1 MIPRYTRDSGAT
13 IPGATMELPFTADQF
28 FAVFE
33 SYNHAVWPAQFAL
46 LVVAFITVA
55 TLFRPRPQ
63 SGVLVSTILAALWAW
78 LGIVYHLLFFSRIN
92 PAAYVF
98 AIACVAG
105 AAIFLWVGV
114 IRRGV
119 RIGRPQGWRLVVGIL
134 LLAYSLLIYPA
145 ISWLVGIEYLASPT
159 FGLPCPTTI
168 FTIGVLAFIAKPVP
182 RSVFVVPISWSL
194 VGGQAAF
201 LLSVPQDFGLLVA
214 GALGVA
220 LALRSA

>member
-1 MIPRYTRDSGAT
+1 
-13 IPGATMELPFTADQF
+13 MELPFTADQF

-46 LVVAFITVA
+46 LLLAFITVA
-55 TLFRPRPQ
+55 MLFRPRAQ
-63 SGVLVSTILAALWAW
+63 SGAIALTILAALWGW

-92 PAAYVF
+92 RAAYVF
-98 AIACVAG
+98 AIACLAG
-105 AAIFLWVGV
+105 ASIFLWLGV
-114 IRRGV
+114 IRRRV
-119 RIGRPQGWRLVVGIL
+119 RIGKPQGWRLVVGVS

-145 ISWLVGIEYLASPT
+145 ISWLVGIKYFASPT

-182 RSVFVVPISWSL
+182 RSVFIVPISWSL

-214 GALGVA
+214 GALGVV